1 MKFFHVADLHLGKR
15 YGEFP
20 LTADQRYVLGQILEY
35 AATEKPQAVLIAGDI
50 YDKPVPPTDAVELFD
65 GFLNG
70 LANLGI
76 EVFVISGN
84 HDSAERL
91 AFASRLLEGSGVHIS
106 PVFSGKVAPVTL
118 KDGYGE
124 VRIYCLPFIKPA
136 SVRRFFP
143 DVEITDYTSALSAA
157 VEAMDVDTGVRNV
170 LVAHQFVTGSTGSGS
185 EELVVGDAGNVD
197 AAVFGKFDYVA
208 LGHIHGAQNLGGG
221 KLRYS
226 GAPLKYSLSEKNGEK
241 SVTVAELKAKGE
253 LTVRTLPLKPLRDV
267 FEIRGS
273 YAEVTAKS
281 YYENAP
287 FTGGFVHIAL
297 TDEEEVPDAFAKLR
311 LIYPNLAAIRYD
323 NVRTRADAHMCE
335 LAAAEEKSPQELF
348 AELFNKQN
356 NRPMTVEES
365 ELIGRLIDKVWGDGQ

>member
-1 MKFFHVADLHLGKR
+1 MKFFHVSDLHLGKR

-20 LTADQRYVLGQILEY
+20 LTGDQRYVLGQILDY
-35 AATEKPQAVLIAGDI
+35 ADAERPQAVLIAGDI

-70 LANLGI
+70 LADRGI
-76 EVFVISGN
+76 KAFVISGN

-118 KDGYGE
+118 NDSYGE
-124 VRIYCLPFIKPA
+124 VNIYSLPFVKPA
-136 SVRRFFP
+136 AVRRFFP
-143 DVEITDYTSALSAA
+143 DVEITDYTSAVRAA
-157 VEAMDVDTGVRNV
+157 IDAMGVDTGARNV

-197 AAVFGKFDYVA
+197 AAAFGKFDYVA
-208 LGHIHGAQNLGGG
+208 LGHIHGAQNLEGG

-267 FEIRGS
+267 FEIRGA

-287 FTGGFVHIAL
+287 FTNGFVHMVL

-323 NVRTRADAHMCE
+323 NVRTRADAQMCE
-335 LAAAEEKSPQELF
+335 LAAEEEKSPRELF
-348 AELFNKQN
+348 AELFEKQN
-356 NRPMTVEES
+356 NRPLTVEEADI
-365 ELIGRLIDKVWGDGQ
+365 IGGLIDIVWGDGQ

>member
-20 LTADQRYVLGQILEY
+20 LTEDQRYVLGQILDY
-35 AATEKPQAVLIAGDI
+35 ADEERPQAVLIAGDI

-70 LANLGI
+70 LADRGI
-76 EVFVISGN
+76 KAFVISGN

-118 KDGYGE
+118 NDGYGD
-124 VRIYCLPFIKPA
+124 VNIYSLPFVKPA
-136 SVRRFFP
+136 AVRRFFP
-143 DVEITDYTSALSAA
+143 GVEITDYTSAVRAA
-157 VEAMDVDTGVRNV
+157 IDAMGVDTGARNV

-267 FEIRGS
+267 FEIRGA

-281 YYENAP
+281 YYKNAP
-287 FTGGFVHIAL
+287 FTNGFVHMVL

-323 NVRTRADAHMCE
+323 NVRARADAQICE
-335 LAAAEEKSPQELF
+335 LAAAEEKSPRELF
-348 AELFNKQN
+348 AELFQKQN
-356 NRPMTVEES
+356 NRPLTVEEADI
-365 ELIGRLIDKVWGDGQ
+365 IGGLIDKVWGDGQ

>member
-20 LTADQRYVLGQILEY
+20 LTEDQRYVLGQILDY
-35 AATEKPQAVLIAGDI
+35 ADEERPQAVLIAGDI

-70 LANLGI
+70 LADRGI
-76 EVFVISGN
+76 KAFAISGN

-106 PVFSGKVAPVTL
+106 PVFSGKVVPVTL
-118 KDGYGE
+118 SDGYGD
-124 VRIYCLPFIKPA
+124 VNIYSLPFVKPA
-136 SVRRFFP
+136 AVRRFFP
-143 DVEITDYTSALSAA
+143 GVEITDYTSAVRAA
-157 VEAMDVDTGVRNV
+157 IDAMGVDTGARNV

-197 AAVFGKFDYVA
+197 AAAFGKFDYVA
-208 LGHIHGAQNLGGG
+208 LGHIHGAQNLCGG

-267 FEIRGS
+267 FEIRGA

-281 YYENAP
+281 YYKNAP
-287 FTGGFVHIAL
+287 FTNGFVHMVL

-323 NVRTRADAHMCE
+323 NVRTRADAQICE
-335 LAAAEEKSPQELF
+335 LAAAEEKSPRELF
-348 AELFNKQN
+348 AELFQKQN
-356 NRPMTVEES
+356 NRPLTLEEADI
-365 ELIGRLIDKVWGDGQ
+365 IGGLIDKVWGDGQ